1 MDMNAQTRNSL
12 LTAMV
17 CVALSSGTAWAA
29 TPELDLPAAQQQ
41 TAYQTQS
48 DSQAVAEK
56 AAELRDMPLRW
67 QAVPTTKEL
76 ERAAKPQPV
85 IITADD
91 IKAQRKAERR
101 KLAAES
107 VKGQAQGRTQSQ
119 PGHQAPG
126 QVKPAPVMHPA
137 AAVSQTA
144 VASAKMEQPPQAKT
158 VQQAQPKPLQ
168 PLQSKPVQPVQ
179 QVQPKPVQPLSAT
192 QSVKKQAEMP
202 AGTSKPLQSVQPQQ
216 PLTQAKPVQVSHPAA
231 MPVRPVQASQA
242 VQQPGVMQ
250 AKPVQQPR
258 PVQSVPQ
265 PSIMQVS
272 SVQRQGRAAD
282 SEPGPLKQALQR
294 LREKDNA
301 SGSRPQAA
309 ASGPVNAGT
318 YNARPSAPAQQKPMP
333 QIQTA
338 QDTKRPLSQQPGTQ
352 AVAQPKPAVQPA
364 RRQDP
369 AGQLPK
375 PPAQI
380 QVERPAE
387 FANVS
392 DEVVRHILA
401 GEFAMM
407 HQLRQDPSEPGVY
420 KLTQILN
427 QNTGL
432 THLQKIEYLIG
443 FGRAINRSKL
453 TEWQKSALIKSVVE
467 AFE

>member
-1 MDMNAQTRNSL
+1 
-12 LTAMV
+12 
-17 CVALSSGTAWAA
+17 
-29 TPELDLPAAQQQ
+29 
-41 TAYQTQS
+41 
-48 DSQAVAEK
+48 
-56 AAELRDMPLRW
+56 
-67 QAVPTTKEL
+67 
-76 ERAAKPQPV
+76 
-85 IITADD
+85 
-91 IKAQRKAERR
+91 
-101 KLAAES
+101 
-107 VKGQAQGRTQSQ
+107 
-119 PGHQAPG
+119 
-126 QVKPAPVMHPA
+126 
-137 AAVSQTA
+137 
-144 VASAKMEQPPQAKT
+144 
-158 VQQAQPKPLQ
+158 
-168 PLQSKPVQPVQ
+168 
-179 QVQPKPVQPLSAT
+179 
-192 QSVKKQAEMP
+192 MP
-202 AGTSKPLQSVQPQQ
+202 AGTSKPLQAVQPQQ
-216 PLTQAKPVQVSHPAA
+216 PLTQAKPVQVSQPAA

-301 SGSRPQAA
+301 SGARPQAA
-309 ASGPVNAGT
+309 SSGSANAGT

-338 QDTKRPLSQQPGTQ
+338 QDTKRPLPQQPGTQ

-364 RRQDP
+364 RKQDS
-369 AGQLPK
+369 ASQLPK

>member
-41 TAYQTQS
+41 AAYKTQS

-119 PGHQAPG
+119 PG
-126 QVKPAPVMHPA
+126 QVKPAPVMQPA

-179 QVQPKPVQPLSAT
+179 QVQPKPVQQLSAT
-192 QSVKKQAEMP
+192 QAVKKQAEMP

-216 PLTQAKPVQVSHPAA
+216 PLTQAKPVQVSQPAA

-301 SGSRPQAA
+301 SGARPQAA
-309 ASGPVNAGT
+309 SSGSANAGT

-338 QDTKRPLSQQPGTQ
+338 QDAKHPLPSQSAST

-369 AGQLPK
+369 AAQLPK